1 MAVAQLTNGAQYEAA
16 LREEALQCLY
26 FTAAWCGPCQRVAPG
41 IAALAAQHHP
51 LIAFSKIDV
60 DTAELAAAIHSEDVV
75 SVPMFVFKKGGQ
87 TVHTVTG
94 ANLAEITSF
103 CATAAAAAAQKIGG
117 AEGQQPQDASD
128 EE

>member
-1 MAVAQLTNGAQYEAA
+1 MAHLTNGAQYEAA
-16 LREEALQCLY
+16 LCREPLQCLY
-26 FTAAWCGPCQRVAPG
+26 FTASWCGPCQRVAPG

-60 DTAELAAAIHSEDVV
+60 DTAELAAAIDSEGVE

-94 ANLAEITSF
+94 ANLAQITSF
-103 CATAAAAAAQKIGG
+103 CTTAAAAAAQAAAIGSAYRGGPDAG
-117 AEGQQPQDASD
+117 AW
-128 EE
+128 